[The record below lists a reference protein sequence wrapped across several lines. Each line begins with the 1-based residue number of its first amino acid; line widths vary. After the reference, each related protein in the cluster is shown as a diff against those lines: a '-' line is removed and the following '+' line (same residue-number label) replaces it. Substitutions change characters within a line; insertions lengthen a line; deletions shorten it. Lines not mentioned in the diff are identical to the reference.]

1 MVDEVFRSK
10 RGCDR
15 WRKTWTPV
23 TMKTD
28 ENVEKV
34 MTYVKTDHLDIK
46 MIGDVFNIDKRLRE
60 KF

>member
-1 MVDEVFRSK
+1 
-10 RGCDR
+10 
-15 WRKTWTPV
+15 V